1 MLPEPA
7 YIRDGEYVFTKAQL
21 EEFGA
26 KVIERLRQ
34 IPGEA
39 TKALDESKKQR
50 PREQP

>member
-1 MLPEPA
+1 MLPKA
-7 YIRDGEYVFTKAQL
+7 RIQDGEYVFTKAQL

-26 KVIERLRQ
+26 RVIEGLRQ
-34 IPGEA
+34 IPSKA